1 MRCWKTVLVATLI
14 LPACTEKKALPTAR
28 GSALADSA
36 DQVMFGAKF
45 SLTSQGVS
53 RARLVSDTAYFFD
66 DNTRIELDKVHT
78 TFFNTAGIKDAV
90 LTSERGTY
98 LQRLGNML
106 ARKNVVV
113 VSEDGRRLTTQE
125 LLYSTG
131 RNEISSDSAFV
142 LTEPNRRLEGI
153 GFRSDPNMSNIRILK
168 GASGVVRD
176 VSTGPPASP
185 PAASTA
191 TSTPQ
196 R

>member
-1 MRCWKTVLVATLI
+1 MRYWITALVATLV
-14 LPACTEKKALPTAR
+14 LPACTEKKALPTSR

-45 SLTSQGVS
+45 TLTSKGVS
-53 RARLVSDTAYFFD
+53 RADLTADNAYFFD

-78 TFFNTAGIKDAV
+78 TFFTTAGVKDAV

-98 LQRLGNML
+98 HQRLGNML

-113 VSEDGRRLTTQE
+113 VSEDGRRLTTSE

-153 GFRSDPNMSNIRILK
+153 GFRSDPNMNNIRILK
-168 GASGVVRD
+168 GVSGIVRD
-176 VSTGPPASP
+176 ISTAPTPSGPAP
-185 PAASTA
+185 STA

>member
-1 MRCWKTVLVATLI
+1 MRRRIAVLVAMAVLS
-14 LPACTEKKALPTAR
+14 ACTEKKALPTAR
-28 GSALADSA
+28 RSALADSA
-36 DQVMFGAKF
+36 DQVIFGLRTN
-45 SLTSQGVS
+45 LTNEGVN
-53 RARLVSDTAYFFD
+53 RARLIADTAYFFD

-78 TFFNTAGIKDAV
+78 TFYNTAGIKDAV

-98 LQRLGNML
+98 TTRLGNML

-142 LTEPNRRLEGI
+142 LTEPNRRLSGI
-153 GFRSDPNMSNIRILK
+153 GFRSDPNMTNIRILK
-168 GASGVVRD
+168 GASGFVRD
-176 VSTGPPASP
+176 VSTAPPPSP
-185 PAASTA
+185 PAPSTA